1 MADYQRT
8 KRKCLCFQQSM
19 FEQQQR
25 YAAFCATT
33 NSLVP
38 LKDESGSRRYMVV
51 EVADVIDTDTNGDHA
66 IDYQQLYAQIVHEI
80 EHGEEYAFTGE
91 RERQIMER
99 NADYYELPNVIS
111 LFEDMFRKPQV
122 GDEVLL
128 LSPTEILKKLKV
140 DPESRAN
147 ATTLGT
153 YLCRNGY
160 GKGEGN
166 NRRRYKL
173 AVNL

>member
-1 MADYQRT
+1 MRYLYRQQWKSKHVSLSSIADWV
-8 KRKCLCFQQSM
+8 RKGKYYSRV
-19 FEQQQR
+19 E
-25 YAAFCATT
+25 AARGGG
-33 NSLVP
+33 LP
-38 LKDESGSRRYMVV
+38 
-51 EVADVIDTDTNGDHA
+51 
-66 IDYQQLYAQIVHEI
+66 
-80 EHGEEYAFTGE
+80 EEYAFTGE

-153 YLCRNGY
+153 YLRRNGY